1 LINTE
6 FLSFLQD
13 KYQREFFYFDEYME
27 ECLYSD
33 FGFFNTTKVRS
44 NKEGDFLT
52 SPEVSDY
59 FGYFISNFVKVNNID
74 KNLLE
79 IGAGTGSL
87 GYQIDKFSNK
97 KPLVVEKS
105 KTAIT
110 SLEDMQ
116 FTVYE
121 SVDSMS
127 KEDIGLLYMNEVLD
141 NVPCSIAVNKDGEWF
156 EKIIRLKQDQ
166 LVYDLVPAREINLDW
181 ISDFNIDALE
191 GIEIEIQ
198 KNSTEYLIKLISKF
212 NPEFLIIIDYGYEF
226 HERKDKPYKS
236 LIRTYKNHHL
246 AGDTILQPASTDITY
261 DVNFSSVKT
270 TLNSL
275 NYTVELLTQKEF
287 IEQNGFENLYK
298 KINNEFQVAEGIQKL
313 KLKSD
318 LVGLDAISNNRGLG
332 GFMVAV
338 AKKL

>member
-1 LINTE
+1 
-6 FLSFLQD
+6 
-13 KYQREFFYFDEYME
+13 ME

-105 KTAIT
+105 KTAIA

>member
-1 LINTE
+1 
-6 FLSFLQD
+6 
-13 KYQREFFYFDEYME
+13 ME

-97 KPLVVEKS
+97 KPLFVEKS

>member
-1 LINTE
+1 
-6 FLSFLQD
+6 
-13 KYQREFFYFDEYME
+13 ME

-59 FGYFISNFVKVNNID
+59 FGYFISNFVKVNNIN

-97 KPLVVEKS
+97 TPLVVEKS

-116 FTVYE
+116 FMVYE

-166 LVYDLVPAREINLDW
+166 LVYDLVPAREVNLDW

>member
-1 LINTE
+1 
-6 FLSFLQD
+6 
-13 KYQREFFYFDEYME
+13 ME

-141 NVPCSIAVNKDGEWF
+141 NIPCSIAVNKDGEWF

>member
-1 LINTE
+1 
-6 FLSFLQD
+6 
-13 KYQREFFYFDEYME
+13 ME

-59 FGYFISNFVKVNNID
+59 FGYFISNFVKVNNIN

>member
-1 LINTE
+1 
-6 FLSFLQD
+6 
-13 KYQREFFYFDEYME
+13 ME

-275 NYTVELLTQKEF
+275 NYTVELLSQKEF

>member
-1 LINTE
+1 
-6 FLSFLQD
+6 
-13 KYQREFFYFDEYME
+13 ME

-287 IEQNGFENLYK
+287 IEQNGFENLHK

>member
-1 LINTE
+1 
-6 FLSFLQD
+6 
-13 KYQREFFYFDEYME
+13 ME

-318 LVGLDAISNNRGLG
+318 LVGLDALSNNRGLG

>member
-1 LINTE
+1 
-6 FLSFLQD
+6 
-13 KYQREFFYFDEYME
+13 ME

-97 KPLVVEKS
+97 TPLVVEKS

-298 KINNEFQVAEGIQKL
+298 KINNEFQVGEGIQKL